1 MLPTIASSMKRMLE
15 YSIACCLL
23 AVSGLSCHQSA
34 GPSGIWFYTYTSGPK
49 DNDGAALNPSN
60 FIVLKD
66 DGQYSMDFGKFS
78 YGKWVYSGDQLL
90 LTDQQNQK
98 SALRVN
104 YLTRKDMQI
113 GPAAGPLDNFERQP
127 ASTGD
132 ENENPFSLTNNRW
145 RIRAAAKE
153 TDQQLRERLANHF
166 QFWERYFNWAL
177 RHKIDYIDVR
187 STPTAVKIYGNGF
200 TLKPLKELPNR
211 WINCFFDQDDCIR
224 ANEIISKA
232 FTSGQIAWPH
242 SDNRF
247 VMFIGAFQQLG
258 QVIKK

>member
-1 MLPTIASSMKRMLE
+1 MKKIHQYLVVG
-15 YSIACCLL
+15 SLL
-23 AVSGLSCHQSA
+23 AVCSISCHQPT
-34 GPSGIWFYTYTSGPK
+34 GPSGIWFYTYSSGPK
-49 DNDGAALNPSN
+49 DNDGAGLNPAN
-60 FIVLKD
+60 FLVLKE
-66 DGQYSMDFGKFS
+66 DGQYTMDFGKFS
-78 YGKWVYSGDQLL
+78 YGKWEYRGDQLL
-90 LTDQQNQK
+90 LTDQQNEK
-98 SALRVN
+98 RALRVN

-132 ENENPFSLTNNRW
+132 ENENPFSLINNRW
-145 RIRAAAKE
+145 RIRASAKE
-153 TDQQLRERLANHF
+153 TDQQLKERLANHF
-166 QFWERYFNWAL
+166 QFWERYFSWAM

-247 VMFIGAFQQLG
+247 VMFIGAFQQLEKI
-258 QVIKK
+258 IKK